1 MAIQMMTSSDI
12 DECFGELARLSF
24 QSSLQ
29 PISTHVLQDLYD
41 ITILQKKGEKKRRL
55 SNKLSI

>member
-1 MAIQMMTSSDI
+1 MTIQMMTSSDV

-29 PISTHVLQDLYD
+29 PISTHMLQDLNH
-41 ITILQKKGEKKRRL
+41 IAIL
-55 SNKLSI
+55 